1 MFGWTGRT
9 IFVDLSSHS
18 VTESRTG
25 VKQAREYLGG
35 RGFGIKLIYEF
46 ADPDVDPLSPDNPL
60 VFATGPL
67 TGTAAPMSGHYSI
80 TTKSPLTHTIFD
92 SNAGGHFGKAMKY
105 AGIDAL
111 VITGRSDTPLYLS
124 IFDED
129 VELISAE
136 HLWGKDTRETTLALK
151 EKGSVV
157 CVGRAGE
164 KKVRF
169 ANFVSDNL
177 YSSGRG
183 GHGAV
188 AGSKN
193 LKAVVVKGTNDPL
206 IADPKA
212 FEKAIASAQ
221 RLLQANPV
229 TSKGLSV
236 YGTSFMVNVMDHL
249 DILPSMNFRE
259 QNFHYAG
266 NISAEQLSVSYKSK
280 KTPCDNCPLGCR
292 RLLENGSPIP
302 DYDALWAFGPAVGNT
317 DQESIVKANELC
329 YVNGVDPISCGAT
342 IASYLEISGGKMDPA
357 HLLQTVSEISQGIS
371 SLGEGSLSY
380 MIKQGVK
387 ELSMSSKGLE
397 IPGYDPRNISGLAL
411 AYATS
416 NRGACHMSAFMAGP
430 ELLGKPVGLDRFVLQ
445 GKAGFVKLFQDLA
458 AVIDSVVLCPFVSF
472 ALSEGEIA
480 SLISA
485 ATGVSYSSEDLLRVG
500 ERIWNLERSFN
511 LRAGFTCE
519 DDTLPKRMFS
529 KGGISE
535 GEFKRTIAEYYQL
548 RGWDSLGVPTT
559 GKLEQLGMTF

>member
-1 MFGWTGRT
+1 
-9 IFVDLSSHS
+9 
-18 VTESRTG
+18 
-25 VKQAREYLGG
+25 
-35 RGFGIKLIYEF
+35 
-46 ADPDVDPLSPDNPL
+46 
-60 VFATGPL
+60 
-67 TGTAAPMSGHYSI
+67 
-80 TTKSPLTHTIFD
+80 
-92 SNAGGHFGKAMKY
+92 
-105 AGIDAL
+105 
-111 VITGRSDTPLYLS
+111 
-124 IFDED
+124 
-129 VELISAE
+129 
-136 HLWGKDTRETTLALK
+136 
-151 EKGSVV
+151 
-157 CVGRAGE
+157 
-164 KKVRF
+164 
-169 ANFVSDNL
+169 
-177 YSSGRG
+177 
-183 GHGAV
+183 
-188 AGSKN
+188 
-193 LKAVVVKGTNDPL
+193 
-206 IADPKA
+206 
-212 FEKAIASAQ
+212 
-221 RLLQANPV
+221 
-229 TSKGLSV
+229 
-236 YGTSFMVNVMDHL
+236 
-249 DILPSMNFRE
+249 
-259 QNFHYAG
+259 
-266 NISAEQLSVSYKSK
+266 
-280 KTPCDNCPLGCR
+280 
-292 RLLENGSPIP
+292 
-302 DYDALWAFGPAVGNT
+302 VGNT

-380 MIKQGVK
+380 TIKQGVK

-519 DDTLPKRMFS
+519 DDTLPKRMLS

-559 GKLEQLGMTF
+559 GKLEQLGITF